1 MSKSIY
7 EEAIADAK
15 KVREAAEVNAK
26 NAILESVTPKIREFI
41 EQAILEQD
49 INEAEHEKDAK
60 KDDDTED
67 DKNSPKVLKGD
78 DEKDDEENKKDEKHC
93 RPEEAVALDESA
105 ISALLGLLGGED
117 ILDDLNTGSSK
128 RAMNSVVNEAIN
140 NLSATEREK
149 LFNIADKLERNADI
163 LESNVI
169 NNDVSLKEN
178 NDMAQETF
186 YEVDLRALKRA
197 VNEGKGGDEG
207 HHEGTLPV
215 EGYSSSMKEKMGHDY
230 SMEEKDDHN
239 EGLSEIELN
248 ELMAMLEQDEEEGGA
263 APADVDIDGLFGAAP
278 EGEGEEAP
286 EDDAPPMDDMDMGD
300 AGDEGDMET
309 GDAAVDDAL
318 EDLVSALKAA
328 LGGAGAEE
336 DVEMEIE
343 EEEPAGDPEA
353 LEEVYEIDPAML
365 RRELR
370 NIKRTLREGKGDM
383 ESQFGGKGHA
393 NAGIKNSYGGKGT
406 GKVGV
411 KRAFG
416 GGSEGQDPF
425 ANPPQI
431 NKLNEALR
439 RQVRLNR
446 DLSEKL
452 TKYRGAVKSLRE
464 QLEDLNLF
472 NAKLLY
478 VNKLLQNKS
487 LTESQRKSIIK
498 ALDKAGSINEAKTL
512 FKSLTETF
520 SRPRKGGSKT
530 LTESRTRGSSS
541 RPTTSAASKN
551 TGNAELGRWAKLA
564 GLK

>member
-1 MSKSIY
+1 M
-7 EEAIADAK
+7 
-15 KVREAAEVNAK
+15 
-26 NAILESVTPKIREFI
+26 
-41 EQAILEQD
+41 
-49 INEAEHEKDAK
+49 
-60 KDDDTED
+60 
-67 DKNSPKVLKGD
+67 D
-78 DEKDDEENKKDEKHC
+78 DE
-93 RPEEAVALDESA
+93 P
-105 ISALLGLLGGED
+105 
-117 ILDDLNTGSSK
+117 
-128 RAMNSVVNEAIN
+128 
-140 NLSATEREK
+140 
-149 LFNIADKLERNADI
+149 
-163 LESNVI
+163 
-169 NNDVSLKEN
+169 
-178 NDMAQETF
+178 
-186 YEVDLRALKRA
+186 
-197 VNEGKGGDEG
+197 
-207 HHEGTLPV
+207 
-215 EGYSSSMKEKMGHDY
+215 
-230 SMEEKDDHN
+230 
-239 EGLSEIELN
+239 
-248 ELMAMLEQDEEEGGA
+248 
-263 APADVDIDGLFGAAP
+263 
-278 EGEGEEAP
+278 
-286 EDDAPPMDDMDMGD
+286 
-300 AGDEGDMET
+300 AGDEGGE
-309 GDAAVDDAL
+309 G
-318 EDLVSALKAA
+318 
-328 LGGAGAEE
+328 
-336 DVEMEIE
+336 DVELPRDLAQELLAILQQEVGEDE
-343 EEEPAGDPEA
+343 EEEVDIEVDEEPAEDEAGA

-439 RQVRLNR
+439 QQVRLNR

-487 LTESQRKSIIK
+487 LNESQRKSIIK

-520 SRPRKGGSKT
+520 SRPRQGGSKT

>member
-1 MSKSIY
+1 M
-7 EEAIADAK
+7 
-15 KVREAAEVNAK
+15 
-26 NAILESVTPKIREFI
+26 
-41 EQAILEQD
+41 
-49 INEAEHEKDAK
+49 
-60 KDDDTED
+60 
-67 DKNSPKVLKGD
+67 
-78 DEKDDEENKKDEKHC
+78 
-93 RPEEAVALDESA
+93 
-105 ISALLGLLGGED
+105 
-117 ILDDLNTGSSK
+117 
-128 RAMNSVVNEAIN
+128 
-140 NLSATEREK
+140 
-149 LFNIADKLERNADI
+149 
-163 LESNVI
+163 
-169 NNDVSLKEN
+169 
-178 NDMAQETF
+178 
-186 YEVDLRALKRA
+186 
-197 VNEGKGGDEG
+197 
-207 HHEGTLPV
+207 
-215 EGYSSSMKEKMGHDY
+215 
-230 SMEEKDDHN
+230 
-239 EGLSEIELN
+239 
-248 ELMAMLEQDEEEGGA
+248 
-263 APADVDIDGLFGAAP
+263 
-278 EGEGEEAP
+278 
-286 EDDAPPMDDMDMGD
+286 DMDMGAD
-300 AGDEGDMET
+300 DDGEGEIDT
-309 GDAAVDDAL
+309 GNPAVDDAF
-318 EDLVSALKAA
+318 EDLLAAVKAA
-328 LGGAGAEE
+328 MEGQGGEE
-336 DVEMEIE
+336 EVDVDV
-343 EEEPAGDPEA
+343 EEEPAGEA
-353 LEEVYEIDPAML
+353 EPLEEVYEIDPAML

-416 GGSEGQDPF
+416 GGSEGQDAF
-425 ANPPQI
+425 TNPPQI

-439 RQVRLNR
+439 QQVRLNR

-487 LTESQRKSIIK
+487 LNESQRKSIIK

-520 SRPRKGGSKT
+520 SRPRQGGSKT

>member
-60 KDDDTED
+60 NGDKNKKDD
-67 DKNSPKVLKGD
+67 SPKVLDGNGED
-78 DEKDDEENKKDEKHC
+78 PKKDKDEGHC
-93 RPEEAVALDESA
+93 NTATKEEAVALDESA

-117 ILDDLNTGSSK
+117 ILDDLSTGSSK

-140 NLSATEREK
+140 NLSASEREK

-186 YEVDLRALKRA
+186 YEVDLRSLKRA
-197 VNEGKGGDEG
+197 VNEGKYEK
-207 HHEGTLPV
+207 HEGDKH
-215 EGYSSSMKEKMGHDY
+215 SMEEKMGHRH
-230 SMEEKDDHN
+230 SMEEEDDRN
-239 EGLSEIELN
+239 EGLSELELN
-248 ELMAMLEQDEEEGGA
+248 ELMSLLEQDEEAPPAVADMDIFGGE
-263 APADVDIDGLFGAAP
+263 P
-278 EGEGEEAP
+278 EGSP
-286 EDDAPPMDDMDMGD
+286 DLDAPMDDEP
-300 AGDEGDMET
+300 AGDEGGE
-309 GDAAVDDAL
+309 G
-318 EDLVSALKAA
+318 
-328 LGGAGAEE
+328 
-336 DVEMEIE
+336 DVELPRDLAQELLAILQQEVGEDE
-343 EEEPAGDPEA
+343 EEEVDIEVDEEPAEDEAGA

-370 NIKRTLREGKGDM
+370 NIKRTLREGKGISKDM
-383 ESQFGGKGHA
+383 EAQFGGKGHA

-439 RQVRLNR
+439 QQVRLNR

-487 LTESQRKSIIK
+487 LNESQRKSIIK

-520 SRPRKGGSKT
+520 SRPRQGGSKT

>member
-49 INEAEHEKDAK
+49 DK
-60 KDDDTED
+60 KDDDAKDSKEIIGS
-67 DKNSPKVLKGD
+67 NG
-78 DEKDDEENKKDEKHC
+78 DEKDAEDAEDDAKNEKHC
-93 RPEEAVALDESA
+93 LPEEAVALDESA

-117 ILDDLNTGSSK
+117 ILDDLSTGSSK

-140 NLSATEREK
+140 NLSTTEREK
-149 LFNIADKLERNADI
+149 LFNIANKLERNADI

-197 VNEGKGGDEG
+197 VNEGVDDGQK
-207 HHEGTLPV
+207 HEK
-215 EGYSSSMKEKMGHDY
+215 YDHQ
-230 SMEEKDDHN
+230 MEEDA
-239 EGLSEIELN
+239 GLSENEIN
-248 ELMAMLEQDEEEGGA
+248 ELMAMLEQ
-263 APADVDIDGLFGAAP
+263 
-278 EGEGEEAP
+278 EGEEAP
-286 EDDAPPMDDMDMGD
+286 EAAPVGDMDLFGPPPGGDEGGEDPMGDMPAMDDEPADD
-300 AGDEGDMET
+300 AGDIDT

-328 LGGAGAEE
+328 LGDAGGEE
-336 DVEMEIE
+336 EVEMDV
-343 EEEPAGDPEA
+343 EEEPAEEAEDEGGPEG

-370 NIKRTLREGKGDM
+370 NIKRTLREGKGISKDM
-383 ESQFGGKGHA
+383 EAQFGGKGHA

-416 GGSEGQDPF
+416 GGSEGQDAF
-425 ANPPQI
+425 TNPPQI

-439 RQVRLNR
+439 QQVRLNR

-487 LTESQRKSIIK
+487 LNESQRKSIIK

-520 SRPRKGGSKT
+520 SRPRQGGSKT

>member
-49 INEAEHEKDAK
+49 DDK
-60 KDDDTED
+60 KDDDKKD
-67 DKNSPKVLKGD
+67 DEEKNNSPEVLKGD
-78 DEKDDEENKKDEKHC
+78 KKEDDSQNEIHCGSEREKETNENGCGKHGKA
-93 RPEEAVALDESA
+93 ESVALDESA

-117 ILDDLNTGSSK
+117 IFDDLSTRSSK

-140 NLSATEREK
+140 NLSESEREK

-197 VNEGKGGDEG
+197 VNEGVDEPK
-207 HHEGTLPV
+207 HEK
-215 EGYSSSMKEKMGHDY
+215 YDHQ
-230 SMEEKDDHN
+230 MEED
-239 EGLSEIELN
+239 EGLSENEIN
-248 ELMAMLEQDEEEGGA
+248 ELMAMLEQEEEGAPEA
-263 APADVDIDGLFGAAP
+263 APVGDMDLFGP
-278 EGEGEEAP
+278 PPGGDEGGEDPMGDMPA
-286 EDDAPPMDDMDMGD
+286 MDDEP
-300 AGDEGDMET
+300 AGDEGDIDT
-309 GDAAVDDAL
+309 GDPAVDDAF
-318 EDLVSALKAA
+318 EDLLAAVKAA
-328 LGGAGAEE
+328 MEGQGGEAEV
-336 DVEMEIE
+336 DMEAE
-343 EEEPAGDPEA
+343 VEEEPAEEGDEDEAGA

-416 GGSEGQDPF
+416 GGSEGQDAF
-425 ANPPQI
+425 TNPPQI

-439 RQVRLNR
+439 QQVRLNR

-520 SRPRKGGSKT
+520 SRPRQGGSKT

>member
-15 KVREAAEVNAK
+15 KIREAAEVNAK

-49 INEAEHEKDAK
+49 DEDGDKDADK
-60 KDDDTED
+60 VADGDSNKNTSPDILGGEPED
-67 DKNSPKVLKGD
+67 GAPEDNSS
-78 DEKDDEENKKDEKHC
+78 ES
-93 RPEEAVALDESA
+93 VALDESA
-105 ISALLGLLGGED
+105 IGALLGLLGGED
-117 ILDDLNTGSSK
+117 IFDDLNTQSSK
-128 RAMNSVVNEAIN
+128 SAMNSVVNEAIG
-140 NLSATEREK
+140 NLSKPEREK
-149 LFNIADKLERNADI
+149 LFNIADKLERNADK

-186 YEVDLRALKRA
+186 YEVDLRSLKKA
-197 VNEGKGGDEG
+197 VNEGIESDHG
-207 HHEGTLPV
+207 V
-215 EGYSSSMKEKMGHDY
+215 EE
-230 SMEEKDDHN
+230 
-239 EGLSEIELN
+239 LSDIELN
-248 ELMAMLEQDEEEGGA
+248 ELMGLLEQDEEGEEP
-263 APADVDIDGLFGAAP
+263 PASVGDMDLFGGPPA
-278 EGEGEEAP
+278 GEGEEAP
-286 EDDAPPMDDMDMGD
+286 EMEMPPMDD
-300 AGDEGDMET
+300 ASEGDEGEIDT
-309 GDAAVDDAL
+309 GNSAVDEILANLVDLLKGELAGEEPEA
-318 EDLVSALKAA
+318 EDIEV
-328 LGGAGAEE
+328 E
-336 DVEMEIE
+336 DE
-343 EEEPAGDPEA
+343 EEFEMPEDEGEEPEGPGG

-370 NIKRTLREGKGDM
+370 NIKKTLREGKGISKDM
-383 ESQFGGKGHA
+383 EAQYGGKGHA

-411 KRAFG
+411 KRSFG

-425 ANPPQI
+425 VNPPQI

-439 RQVRLNR
+439 QQVRLNR
-446 DLSEKL
+446 DLSKKL

-478 VNKLLQNKS
+478 VNKLLQNKN
-487 LTESQRKSIIK
+487 LNESQRKSIIK

-512 FKSLTETF
+512 FRSLTETF
-520 SRPRKGGSKT
+520 SRSRKGGSKT
-530 LTESRTRGSSS
+530 INESRTLGSSS

-551 TGNAELGRWAKLA
+551 TGNTELGRWAKLA

>member
-1 MSKSIY
+1 
-7 EEAIADAK
+7 
-15 KVREAAEVNAK
+15 
-26 NAILESVTPKIREFI
+26 
-41 EQAILEQD
+41 
-49 INEAEHEKDAK
+49 
-60 KDDDTED
+60 
-67 DKNSPKVLKGD
+67 
-78 DEKDDEENKKDEKHC
+78 
-93 RPEEAVALDESA
+93 
-105 ISALLGLLGGED
+105 
-117 ILDDLNTGSSK
+117 
-128 RAMNSVVNEAIN
+128 
-140 NLSATEREK
+140 
-149 LFNIADKLERNADI
+149 
-163 LESNVI
+163 
-169 NNDVSLKEN
+169 
-178 NDMAQETF
+178 
-186 YEVDLRALKRA
+186 
-197 VNEGKGGDEG
+197 
-207 HHEGTLPV
+207 
-215 EGYSSSMKEKMGHDY
+215 
-230 SMEEKDDHN
+230 
-239 EGLSEIELN
+239 
-248 ELMAMLEQDEEEGGA
+248 
-263 APADVDIDGLFGAAP
+263 
-278 EGEGEEAP
+278 
-286 EDDAPPMDDMDMGD
+286 
-300 AGDEGDMET
+300 
-309 GDAAVDDAL
+309 
-318 EDLVSALKAA
+318 
-328 LGGAGAEE
+328 
-336 DVEMEIE
+336 
-343 EEEPAGDPEA
+343 
-353 LEEVYEIDPAML
+353 ML

-370 NIKRTLREGKGDM
+370 NIKRTLREGKGIAKDM
-383 ESQFGGKGHA
+383 EAQYGGKGHA

-439 RQVRLNR
+439 QQVRLNR

-487 LTESQRKSIIK
+487 LNESQRKSIIK

-520 SRPRKGGSKT
+520 SRSRKGGSKT

>member
-49 INEAEHEKDAK
+49 DDK
-60 KDDDTED
+60 KDDAED
-67 DKNSPKVLKGD
+67 DDKKDSPKVLGSD
-78 DEKDDEENKKDEKHC
+78 DKEDGENKKDEKHC
-93 RPEEAVALDESA
+93 RPEESVALDESA

-117 ILDDLNTGSSK
+117 IFDDLSTRSSK

-197 VNEGKGGDEG
+197 VNEGVDEPKHEKYDHQMKEDEGLSENEINELIAMLEQEEEGAPEAAPVGDMDLFGPPPGGDEG
-207 HHEGTLPV
+207 GEDP
-215 EGYSSSMKEKMGHDY
+215 MGD
-230 SMEEKDDHN
+230 M
-239 EGLSEIELN
+239 
-248 ELMAMLEQDEEEGGA
+248 
-263 APADVDIDGLFGAAP
+263 PA
-278 EGEGEEAP
+278 
-286 EDDAPPMDDMDMGD
+286 MDDEP
-300 AGDEGDMET
+300 AGDEGDIDT
-309 GDAAVDDAL
+309 GDPAVDDAL

-328 LGGAGAEE
+328 LGDAGGEE
-336 DVEMEIE
+336 EEVEMDV
-343 EEEPAGDPEA
+343 EEEPAEEA
-353 LEEVYEIDPAML
+353 EDEAGPIEEVYEIDPAML

-370 NIKRTLREGKGDM
+370 NIKRTLREGKGIAKDM
-383 ESQFGGKGHA
+383 EAQYGGKGHA

-425 ANPPQI
+425 VNPPQI

-439 RQVRLNR
+439 QQVRLNR